1 MTEFKPKIIGF
12 LCNWCSYAGADLAG
26 VSRYQYPPDIRIIRV
41 MCSARVDPMIV
52 FTLFKEGADGILV
65 GGCHLGDCH
74 YISGNY
80 HTEKRAYVIERLM
93 EKTGLEPE
101 RFRLEW
107 ISASEGERFS
117 KIVEE
122 FTETIKGL
130 GPSKVKEETELENR
144 VGAAVDTALDFRI
157 RALLGHEIQ
166 MAEEGNV
173 YGEKA
178 TEEELQVIIDRAVEE
193 EFRRN
198 LILQIT
204 SSKPSSAK
212 ELSQVVGLPPEKV
225 VIHIATLRQKNLLG
239 IDHIDGMTPFYVALL
254 AGGD

>member
-41 MCSARVDPMIV
+41 MCSARVDPMLV
-52 FTLFKEGADGILV
+52 FTLFKEGADGILI

-80 HTEKRAYVIERLM
+80 HTEKRAYVIEKLM
-93 EKTGLEPE
+93 EKSGLEPE
-101 RFRLEW
+101 RFKLEW

-117 KIVEE
+117 KVVEE
-122 FTETIKGL
+122 FTEKIRSL
-130 GPSKVKEETELENR
+130 GPSKVKEDENLGMR
-144 VGAAVDTALDFRI
+144 IGAALDTSLDFRI
-157 RALLGHEIQ
+157 RALIGHEVR

-173 YGEKA
+173 YEEKI
-178 TEEELQVIIDRAVEE
+178 TDEELKEIVDKAVEE

-198 LILQIT
+198 LILRIA

-212 ELSQVVGLPPEKV
+212 ELSQVIGVPPDEV
-225 VIHIATLRQKNLLG
+225 VNHIATLRQKNLLG

>member
-1 MTEFKPKIIGF
+1 MSEFNPKIIGF

-41 MCSARVDPMIV
+41 MCSARVDPMII

-80 HTEKRAYVIERLM
+80 HTEKRAFVIEKLI

-117 KIVEE
+117 KIVGE

-130 GPSKVKEETELENR
+130 GPSKVNEDPELANR
-144 VGAAVDTALDFRI
+144 LDAAVDTALDFRI
-157 RALLGHEIQ
+157 RALLGHEVH

-173 YGEKA
+173 YGEKR
-178 TEEELQVIIDRAVEE
+178 TEEELRKIISVAIED

-198 LILQIT
+198 LIIEIT
-204 SSKPSSAK
+204 TGKPSSAK
-212 ELSQVVGLPPEKV
+212 ELSKVIGIAPSRVVD
-225 VIHIATLRQKNLLG
+225 HIATLRQKNLLA
-239 IDHIDGMTPFYVALL
+239 IDHIDGMTPFYAALHP
-254 AGGD
+254 GGD

>member
-41 MCSARVDPMIV
+41 MCSARVDPMII

-80 HTEKRAYVIERLM
+80 HTEKRAYVIEKLI
-93 EKTGLEPE
+93 EKAGLEPE

-117 KIVEE
+117 KVVEE
-122 FTETIKGL
+122 FTETIRGL
-130 GPSKVKEETELENR
+130 GPSKVKEDPELETK
-144 VGAAVDTALDFRI
+144 VGAAVGTALSFRI
-157 RALLGHEIQ
+157 RALMGHEVQ
-166 MAEEGNV
+166 MAEGGNV
-173 YGEKA
+173 YGEEVA
-178 TEEELQVIIDRAVEE
+178 EEELQKIVDLAVEE

-198 LILQIT
+198 HILEIA

-212 ELSQVVGLPPEKV
+212 ELSQVVGIPPDEV
-225 VIHIATLRQKNLLG
+225 VNHIATLRQKNLLG

>member
-1 MTEFKPKIIGF
+1 MAEFKPKIIGF

-52 FTLFKEGADGILV
+52 FTLFKEGADGILI
-65 GGCHLGDCH
+65 GGCHIGDCH
-74 YISGNY
+74 YISGNH
-80 HTEKRAYVIERLM
+80 HTEKRAYAIQKLM
-93 EKTGLEPE
+93 EKAGLEPE

-117 KIVEE
+117 KLVEE
-122 FTETIKGL
+122 FTEAIRSL
-130 GPSKVKEETELENR
+130 GPSKVKEDPELETR
-144 VGAAVDTALDFRI
+144 LAAAVGTALDFRI
-157 RALLGHEIQ
+157 RSLLGHEVR
-166 MAEEGNV
+166 MAEVGNV
-173 YGEKA
+173 YGEKVP
-178 TEEELQVIIDRAVEE
+178 EEELRGIIDLALEE

-198 LILQIT
+198 LILEIA
-204 SSKPSSAK
+204 SAKPASAK
-212 ELSQVVGLPPEKV
+212 ELSQVVGVPPDEV
-225 VIHIATLRQKNLLG
+225 VNHIATLRQKNLLG

>member
-1 MTEFKPKIIGF
+1 MAEFKPKIIGF

-41 MCSARVDPMIV
+41 MCSARVDPTIV
-52 FTLFKEGADGILV
+52 FTLFKEGADGILI

-74 YISGNY
+74 YISGNH
-80 HTEKRAYVIERLM
+80 HTEKRAYAIQKLM
-93 EKTGLEPE
+93 EKAGFEPE

-117 KIVEE
+117 KLVEE
-122 FTETIKGL
+122 FTETIRSL
-130 GPSKVKEETELENR
+130 GPSKVKEDTELETR
-144 VGAAVDTALDFRI
+144 LAAAVGTALDFRI
-157 RALLGHEIQ
+157 RSLLGHEVH
-166 MAEEGNV
+166 MAEVGNV
-173 YGEKA
+173 YGEKVR
-178 TEEELQVIIDRAVEE
+178 EEDLRRIIDLALEE

-198 LILQIT
+198 LILEIA
-204 SSKPSSAK
+204 SAKPASAK
-212 ELSQVVGLPPEKV
+212 EMSQVVGVPPDEV
-225 VIHIATLRQKNLLG
+225 VGHIATLRQKNLLG

>member
-1 MTEFKPKIIGF
+1 MAEFKPKIIGF

-41 MCSARVDPMIV
+41 MCSARVDPMLI

-80 HTEKRAYVIERLM
+80 HTEKRAYVIEKLM
-93 EKTGLEPE
+93 EKSGLEPE
-101 RFRLEW
+101 RFKLEW

-117 KIVEE
+117 KVVEA

-130 GPSKVKEETELENR
+130 GPSKVEEDPDLQTK
-144 VGAAVDTALDFRI
+144 VAAAVDTSLDFRV
-157 RALLGHEIQ
+157 RALLGHEVK

-173 YGEKA
+173 YGEKLSQ
-178 TEEELQVIIDRAVEE
+178 EELKKIIDKAVEE
-193 EFRRN
+193 EFRRS
-198 LILQIT
+198 LILQVAA
-204 SSKPSSAK
+204 SKPSSAK
-212 ELSQVVGLPPEKV
+212 ELSSIVGIPPDEIV
-225 VIHIATLRQKNLLG
+225 NHIATLRQKNLLG
-239 IDHIDGMTPFYVALL
+239 IDHIDDMTPFYAKLK

>member
-41 MCSARVDPMIV
+41 MCSARVDPMLI

-80 HTEKRAYVIERLM
+80 HTEKRAYVIEKLM
-93 EKTGLEPE
+93 EKAGLEPE
-101 RFRLEW
+101 RFKLEW

-117 KIVEE
+117 KVVEE
-122 FTETIKGL
+122 FTEKIRAL
-130 GPSKVKEETELENR
+130 GPSKVKEDADLAIR
-144 VGAAVDTALDFRI
+144 IGAAVDTSLDFRI
-157 RALLGHEIQ
+157 RALIGHEVR

-173 YGEKA
+173 YGEKVSN
-178 TEEELQVIIDRAVEE
+178 EEFRKIIDTAVEQ

-198 LILQIT
+198 LILQIVA
-204 SSKPSSAK
+204 SKPSSAK
-212 ELSQVVGLPPEKV
+212 ELSEAVGVPPDEIV
-225 VIHIATLRQKNLLG
+225 DHIATLRQKNLLG
-239 IDHIDGMTPFYVALL
+239 IDHIDEMTPFYVALL

>member
-1 MTEFKPKIIGF
+1 MAEFKPKIIGF

-41 MCSARVDPMIV
+41 MCSARIDPMII

-80 HTEKRAYVIERLM
+80 HTEKRAHIIEKLI
-93 EKTGLEPE
+93 EKAGLEPE
-101 RFRLEW
+101 RFKLEW

-117 KIVEE
+117 KVVEE
-122 FTETIKGL
+122 FTETIRGL
-130 GPSKVKEETELENR
+130 GPSKVKEDPELKTK
-144 VGAAVDTALDFRI
+144 VGAAVGTALSFRI
-157 RALLGHEIQ
+157 RALLGHEVQ
-166 MAEEGNV
+166 MAEGGNV
-173 YGEKA
+173 YGEEVV
-178 TEEELQVIIDRAVEE
+178 EEDFQKIIDLALEE

-198 LILQIT
+198 LILEIA

-212 ELSQVVGLPPEKV
+212 ELSQGVGIPPDEVVD
-225 VIHIATLRQKNLLG
+225 HIATLRQMNLLG